1 MAVHEHQRLNEATE
15 QFADALVQSYKVV
28 SDRGVAAQ
36 ERNVQ
41 LTEEFFNGV
50 VSNLR
55 TQTDAN
61 LRLAERI
68 ADQQQRQVEAAQALT
83 RETVDAYMDFANSM
97 FGFWQRTRGA
107 EVEATE
113 AAERKAEELEVD
125 LEEVEGSG
133 SSGRVLAADVE
144 EAAWGA
150 DATDAAQRKAEELGI
165 DLATVE
171 GTGAD
176 GRITAWDVRR
186 AAKEQG
192 DKAD

>member
-1 MAVHEHQRLNEATE
+1 MAAQEHQRLNEARLNEAAE

-28 SDRGVAAQ
+28 SELGVTTQ

-41 LTEEFFNGV
+41 LSEEFFNKV

-55 TQTDAN
+55 TQADAN
-61 LRLAERI
+61 LQLSEQI
-68 ADQQQRQVEAAQALT
+68 AGQQQHPVEAAQALT
-83 RETVDAYMDFANSM
+83 HETVDAYMDFANSM
-97 FGFWQRTRGA
+97 FGFWQRTQGGA

-113 AAERKAEELEVD
+113 AAERKAEDWE
-125 LEEVEGSG
+125 
-133 SSGRVLAADVE
+133 
-144 EAAWGA
+144 A
-150 DATDAAQRKAEELGI
+150 DATDAAQRMAEELGI
-165 DLATVE
+165 HLATVE

>member
-1 MAVHEHQRLNEATE
+1 MAAQEHQRLNEARLNEAAE

-28 SDRGVAAQ
+28 SELGVTTQ

-41 LTEEFFNGV
+41 LSEEFFNKV

-55 TQTDAN
+55 TQADAN
-61 LRLAERI
+61 LQLSEQI
-68 ADQQQRQVEAAQALT
+68 AQQQRQVKAAQALT
-83 RETVDAYMDFANSM
+83 HETVDAYMDFANSM
-97 FGFWQRTRGA
+97 FGFWQRTQGA

-113 AAERKAEELEVD
+113 AAERKAEDWE
-125 LEEVEGSG
+125 
-133 SSGRVLAADVE
+133 
-144 EAAWGA
+144 A
-150 DATDAAQRKAEELGI
+150 DATDAAQRMAEELGI
-165 DLATVE
+165 HLATVE
-171 GTGAD
+171 GTDAD